1 METSRLADIPQEAAD
16 VAAPWA
22 RTLYDALVAADVRQ
36 VTYVPDAGHA
46 RLIDL
51 VRATKAIKAT
61 VLTTEEEGVA
71 IAAGAGLGGERSA
84 LLMQSSG
91 VGNCVNMLSLI
102 ASCRMPFLTIV
113 TMRGEWAEFNPWQ
126 VPMGRATPEALQI
139 MGVRV
144 MRVDRLE
151 DLAEVMSA
159 AAAMA
164 FESEQAI
171 AVLLSQRLLGRKTW
185 VEK

>member
-1 METSRLADIPQEAAD
+1 MQTSRLADIPKEAAD
-16 VAAPWA
+16 VASPWA
-22 RTLYDALVAADVRQ
+22 RTIYDALIAADVRQ

-51 VRATKAIKAT
+51 VRATKTIKAT

-71 IAAGAGLGGERSA
+71 IAAGAWLGGERSA

-126 VPMGRATPEALQI
+126 IPMGRATPEALQI

-151 DLAEVMSA
+151 DLAETMSA